1 MKKLREKTFFTIFS
15 IISVFVLTAT
25 FFVNAS
31 FYEREYSNILL
42 NLKRMNKE
50 VEPIP
55 LENKII
61 LDYNFYTILL
71 DRNNNIIDKI
81 SHNNTTISNELL
93 EKALNIIKTN
103 KSSIKINCLY
113 FSTISYS
120 YVPKKYL
127 VIVDTTNVRKTL
139 IINLLKSSILLVII
153 EIITYHISKKITTWI
168 TKPVE
173 ESFNNQKEFI
183 ANASHELKTP
193 LAVII
198 ASTDCIK
205 SSKQNEKY
213 LSNIKVESENMNNL
227 ITRLLDLSK
236 TEQNSNIELRKLN
249 NLSKIVTK
257 KVLVFESLAFENN
270 VFLEEV
276 IEEDVMFKCNCFDM
290 DELLGILIDNAIKHS
305 YKNSKIQIKLYKNS
319 KNIIIEVTNNGEE
332 IPSSEYDK
340 IFERFYRS
348 DLSRNRKTNRYGLG
362 LAIAKNIVN
371 NYNGT
376 IKVTSENNVTT
387 FKVVFK
393 ITNL

>member
-1 MKKLREKTFFTIFS
+1 MKRLREKTFFTIFS
-15 IISVFVLTAT
+15 IISVFVLIAIV
-25 FFVNAS
+25 FINAI
-31 FYEREYSNILL
+31 FYKREYSNILL

-50 VEPIP
+50 IEPIP

-71 DRNNNIIDKI
+71 DKNNNIIDKI
-81 SHNNTTISNELL
+81 SHNNTIISNDLL
-93 EKALNIIKTN
+93 NKALNIIKTN

-113 FSTISYS
+113 FNTMSYS

-139 IINLLKSSILLVII
+139 IINLLNSIILLIII
-153 EIITYHISKKITTWI
+153 EIITYHISKRITVWI

-173 ESFNNQKEFI
+173 ESFNKQKEFI

-198 ASTDCIK
+198 ASTDCIE

-213 LSNIKVESENMNNL
+213 LDNIKIESENMSNL
-227 ITRLLDLSK
+227 IARLLDLSK

-249 NLSKIVTK
+249 NLSKIVAK
-257 KVLVFESLAFENN
+257 NVLVFDCFAFENN
-270 VFLEEV
+270 VELEEM
-276 IEEDVMFKCNCFDM
+276 IEDNIMFKCNCFDM

-305 YKNSKIQIKLYKNS
+305 YKNSKIQIKLYS
-319 KNIIIEVTNNGEE
+319 SGKNIVIEVTNNGEE

-371 NYNGT
+371 NYGGT

-387 FKVVFK
+387 FKIVFK
-393 ITNL
+393 L